1 MDIYSFTVKD
11 IDENEVSM
19 KNFKN
24 KVILIVNTAS
34 ECGFSYQLF
43 DLEKLYQKYKDR
55 GFVVL
60 GFPCNQFAKQEPN
73 SNDKI
78 KNICSSLY
86 NVTFPM
92 FAKIDV
98 NGKNEHPLFKFL
110 KSKKSTILGNKI
122 KWNFTKFLVDRYGKV
137 SFRFSPMTKP
147 CDIEKY
153 IEKLLEQ

>member
-1 MDIYSFTVKD
+1 
-11 IDENEVSM
+11 
-19 KNFKN
+19 
-24 KVILIVNTAS
+24 
-34 ECGFSYQLF
+34 
-43 DLEKLYQKYKDR
+43 
-55 GFVVL
+55 
-60 GFPCNQFAKQEPN
+60 
-73 SNDKI
+73 
-78 KNICSSLY
+78 
-86 NVTFPM
+86 M